1 MNFDF
6 KFYLS
11 RFLRRIH
18 YFALVAIAVSA
29 IGITIAYVL
38 PPVYRAQAILLVE
51 SPQIPNELASSTV
64 QAGQT
69 EILRIIQQRLDT
81 RANILDMARRLN
93 VFPANTDM
101 TPDQIVADMR
111 SRTLIQLPGGGG
123 RGRSASPNLVV
134 SFTAPNPD
142 VAAAVTNDLVTQ
154 ILQASVELRT
164 SATGQTLEFFN
175 QEVERLSEDL
185 ARQSQ
190 KILQFKLA
198 NKDALPD
205 SLDYRRARQTS
216 QQQRL
221 LQVERELSALT
232 DRRTKLVDVY
242 ERTGQVGLDP
252 AAQARTPEEKKLLA
266 LKQELES
273 ALVIYAPQNPRIKV
287 LQAEIAAL
295 EKVVAAQVGASDG
308 SETMSAFEL
317 QMADLDAQIDTL
329 SDEKAQIEKELSDLK
344 TSIDATPAN
353 AIQLDVLQRDYNAI
367 QSRYNQAVASQSQ
380 AAIGDR
386 IESLSKGQ
394 RVSVIEQAVVPR
406 QPDSPPR
413 LIIAAGSV
421 GAGIGLG
428 AALVFLLEFLNRSIQ
443 RPTDISNALGI
454 STFSTIPFIRTEKQQ
469 RSRRGLITAALLLA
483 LVGIPASLYAVH
495 VFYLPMDLLISRL
508 LEQVG
513 LSAMFTQPQPAAG

>member
-1 MNFDF
+1 
-6 KFYLS
+6 
-11 RFLRRIH
+11 
-18 YFALVAIAVSA
+18 
-29 IGITIAYVL
+29 
-38 PPVYRAQAILLVE
+38 
-51 SPQIPNELASSTV
+51 V
-64 QAGQT
+64 QAGQA

-93 VFPANTDM
+93 VYPANTDM

-111 SRTLIQLPGGGG
+111 SRTEITLPGGG
-123 RGRSASPNLVV
+123 RGRNAAQNLTVA
-134 SFTAPNPD
+134 FTAPNGEI
-142 VAAAVTNDLVTQ
+142 AAAVTNDLVTQ

-164 SATGQTLEFFN
+164 SATGQTLDFFN

-232 DRRTKLVDVY
+232 DRRSKLIEVY

-252 AAQARTPEEKKLLA
+252 AAQARTPEEKKLLD

-308 SETMSAFEL
+308 TETMSAFEL

-329 SDEKAQIEKELSDLK
+329 SDEKAQIEKELADLK
-344 TSIDATPAN
+344 ISIDATPAN

-367 QSRYNQAVASQSQ
+367 QSRYNQAVSSQSQ
-380 AAIGDR
+380 AALGDR

-413 LIIAAGSV
+413 LMIAAGSV

>member
-51 SPQIPNELASSTV
+51 SPQIPNDLASSTV

-93 VFPANTDM
+93 VYPANTDM

-111 SRTLIQLPGGGG
+111 SRTEIIIPGGG
-123 RGRSASPNLVV
+123 RGRNASQNLTVA
-134 SFTAPNPD
+134 FTAPNGEI
-142 VAAAVTNDLVTQ
+142 AAAVTNDLVTQ

-164 SATGQTLEFFN
+164 SATGQTLDFFN

-252 AAQARTPEEKKLLA
+252 AAQARTPEEKKLLD

-329 SDEKAQIEKELSDLK
+329 SDEKAQIEKELIDLK

-380 AAIGDR
+380 AALGDR

-413 LIIAAGSV
+413 LMIAAGSV

-443 RPTDISNALGI
+443 RPTDISSALGI

-469 RSRRGLITAALLLA
+469 RSRRGVITAALLLA

>member
-1 MNFDF
+1 
-6 KFYLS
+6 
-11 RFLRRIH
+11 
-18 YFALVAIAVSA
+18 VA
-29 IGITIAYVL
+29 
-38 PPVYRAQAILLVE
+38 
-51 SPQIPNELASSTV
+51 
-64 QAGQT
+64 
-69 EILRIIQQRLDT
+69 
-81 RANILDMARRLN
+81 
-93 VFPANTDM
+93 
-101 TPDQIVADMR
+101 
-111 SRTLIQLPGGGG
+111 
-123 RGRSASPNLVV
+123 
-134 SFTAPNPD
+134 FTAPNGEI
-142 VAAAVTNDLVTQ
+142 AAAVTNDLVTQ

-164 SATGQTLEFFN
+164 SASGQTLDFFN

-221 LQVERELSALT
+221 LQVERELFALN
-232 DRRTKLVDVY
+232 DRRTKLIDVY

-252 AAQARTPEEKKLLA
+252 AAQARTPEEKRLLD

-295 EKVVAAQVGASDG
+295 EKVVAAQVGATDG
-308 SETMSAFEL
+308 GETMSAFEL
-317 QMADLDAQIDTL
+317 QMADLDAQIGTL
-329 SDEKAQIEKELSDLK
+329 SDEKGQIEQELVDLNA
-344 TSIDATPAN
+344 SIDATPAN
-353 AIQLDVLQRDYNAI
+353 AIQLDVLQSEYNTI

-380 AAIGDR
+380 AALGDR

-394 RVSVIEQAVVPR
+394 RISVIEQAVVPR

-413 LIIAAGSV
+413 LMIAAGSV

-428 AALVFLLEFLNRSIQ
+428 AALVFLLEFLNRAIQ

-454 STFSTIPFIRTEKQQ
+454 ATFSTIPFIRTEKQQ
-469 RSRRGLITAALLLA
+469 RSRRGLITAILLLA
-483 LVGIPASLYAVH
+483 LIGIPASLYALH
-495 VFYLPMDLLISRL
+495 VFYLPMDLLISRM
-508 LEQVG
+508 LEQIG